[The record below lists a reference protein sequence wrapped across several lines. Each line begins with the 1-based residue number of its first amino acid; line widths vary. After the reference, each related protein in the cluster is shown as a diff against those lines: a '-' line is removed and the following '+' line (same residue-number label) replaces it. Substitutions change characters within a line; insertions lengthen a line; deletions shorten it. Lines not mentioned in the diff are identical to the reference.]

1 MIKLYETYNKAK
13 KVFVKPKLHCYF
25 GKWRHD
31 PCLPVWRRGPTWYI
45 GGLTYKADA
54 KCYRIYN
61 QVRVKIHNAGDL
73 KPDGTIYKYD
83 YYKTSVHKLPGNLKT
98 WDTVWKSKYRKLF
111 RKFGLKIA
119 KAYIQ
124 FPIWLSF
131 HIFNW
136 DIIWKTKWSAYDIRY
151 EYPPQFT
158 IVFFGLS
165 LSFWLNPVIKDK
177 QTESFDHY
185 WESLLKYLYGKYK
198 EDLLQTITSCG
209 KWENVSN
216 NTSYFQVSKNYI
228 KPKYWKEYDKAIE
241 LYNELK
247 DKETDE

>member
-31 PCLPVWRRGPTWYI
+31 PCLPVWRKGPVWRI
-45 GGLTYKADA
+45 GGSSYKADA
-54 KCYRIYN
+54 KCYQIYN
-61 QVRVKIHNAGDL
+61 QVLVKIHNAGDL

-111 RKFGLKIA
+111 RKLGLKIA

-131 HIFNW
+131 HTFNW

-198 EDLLQTITSCG
+198 GDLLQTITSCG

-247 DKETDE
+247 INKND

>member
-31 PCLPVWRRGPTWYI
+31 PCLPVWRKGPVWRI
-45 GGLTYKADA
+45 GGSSYKANA
-54 KCYRIYN
+54 KCYQIYN
-61 QVRVKIHNAGDL
+61 QVPVKIHNAGDL

-136 DIIWKTKWSAYDIRY
+136 DIIWKTKWSEYDIRY

-177 QTESFDHY
+177 ETEGYNHY
-185 WESLLKYLYGKYK
+185 WESLLEYVYGKYK
-198 EDLLQTITSCG
+198 GDLLQTITSCG

-247 DKETDE
+247 INKND

>member
-1 MIKLYETYNKAK
+1 MIRLYETYNKAK

-25 GKWRHD
+25 GKWCHD
-31 PCLPVWRRGPTWYI
+31 PCLPVWRRGPIWHI
-45 GGLTYKADA
+45 GGSIYKTDA
-54 KCYRIYN
+54 KCYQIYN
-61 QVRVKIHNAGDL
+61 QVPVKIHNAGDL

-83 YYKTSVHKLPGNLKT
+83 HYKTSVHKLPGNLKT

-136 DIIWKTKWSAYDIRY
+136 DIIWKTKWTNYDIRY
-151 EYPPQFT
+151 EYPPQLT

-198 EDLLQTITSCG
+198 GDLLQTIISCG
-209 KWENVSN
+209 TWENTSKN
-216 NTSYFQVSKNYI
+216 LSYFQVSKNYI
-228 KPKYWKEYDKAIE
+228 KPKYWEEYDKAVE
-241 LYNELK
+241 MYNELK
-247 DKETDE
+247 NNKND